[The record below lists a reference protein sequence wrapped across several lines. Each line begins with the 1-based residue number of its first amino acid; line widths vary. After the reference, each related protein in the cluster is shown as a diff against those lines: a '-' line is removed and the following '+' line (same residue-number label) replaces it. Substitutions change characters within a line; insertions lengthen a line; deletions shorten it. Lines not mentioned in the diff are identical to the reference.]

1 MPDQCTIDGYVETYG
16 LVYALD
22 ARIPVYKVY
31 RAYVNKETHNMCV
44 LDPSCLPVYEMKPET
59 QLTYSLRELME
70 KSFDI

>member
-1 MPDQCTIDGYVETYG
+1 MKQVINRSGQIIPFDFSKIEHAVRAAMQSVSKGYVETYG

-44 LDPSCLPVYEMKPET
+44 FDPS
-59 QLTYSLRELME
+59 
-70 KSFDI
+70 